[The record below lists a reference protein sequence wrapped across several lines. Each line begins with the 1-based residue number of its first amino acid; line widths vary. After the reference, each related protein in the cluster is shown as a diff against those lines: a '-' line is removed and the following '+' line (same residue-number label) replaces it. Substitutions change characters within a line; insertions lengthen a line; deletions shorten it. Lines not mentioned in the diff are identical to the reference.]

1 MRKREL
7 EAALAI
13 RQEDRNFSK
22 SHRVFLNIPRLC
34 GPILEIESDVVQFV
48 HFTAKQSAAW
58 PQSLLKGES

>member
-13 RQEDRNFSK
+13 RQEDRKISK

-58 PQSLLKGES
+58 PQSHLKGES